1 MTDTEVIEKKKT
13 TVKEPKPPSKY
24 NVIILND
31 DVTPMELVVA
41 ILISIFKHDQQSAV
55 NIMLKVHNQGSAVV
69 GVYSYEVAEQKAVD
83 ATNLA
88 RSNGSPLILKVE
100 EA

>member
-1 MTDTEVIEKKKT
+1 MVDTEVIEKKKT
-13 TVKEPKPPSKY
+13 TVKEPKQPSKY
-24 NVIILND
+24 SVIILND

-41 ILISIFKHDQQSAV
+41 ILVSIFKHDQRSAID
-55 NIMLKVHNQGSAVV
+55 IMLKVHNQGSAVV
-69 GVYSYEVAEQKAVD
+69 GTYSYEIAEQKAVD